1 MNTLCPDAIRDNPQS
16 WQAHYVSGNL
26 LLEKYNRAQA
36 VPDLKQAL
44 TINPRA
50 VNVLCSLAE
59 AALQKHDFSDAE
71 LFTDQALDI
80 QPNHPRGLQLKSD
93 VLLANGDLSAA
104 LSVLQ
109 QARAVNSVDQNTLGR
124 LAACHYLMDLSP
136 DPDATD
142 RRLQKILENI
152 DAIDAVAPENPTRVE
167 AVVIEVAAR
176 NPAPGTF
183 LNTFARRLEA
193 RRKYL
198 LAETLYLQA
207 IRVMPQMSEPKNRL
221 GMLYMQTGRT
231 REAGQI
237 LDDAFGSDPYHVR
250 VSNMRKVL
258 GVLSGYDR
266 ITTDHF
272 VIHVDSKADRILGE
286 YMAEYL
292 EEVHAELV
300 EYYGYEPPQRTNFE
314 IYNTA
319 KGLSAHQWFS
329 ARMVGLPWIQT
340 IGAST
345 GMMVALASPTATD
358 QPYNWARVV
367 KHEFVH
373 VVTLQ
378 QTRFNIPHW
387 FTEALAV
394 TSEGTERPAVWNQL
408 LLERVPKNELASLDE
423 LNRIFTRPKSP
434 LDWQFAYC
442 QSRLYAQYIIEQ
454 YGAEKVTGM
463 LEAYRSNQSTR
474 TAIPR
479 VFGISVE
486 EFEKGNRDFL
496 NRIVKDELGGSTL
509 SSPLS
514 LSELEKAYDADDGN
528 PSKIAAFAAGL
539 LAVRRRTQA
548 RQL

>member
-1 MNTLCPDAIRDNPQS
+1 
-16 WQAHYVSGNL
+16 
-26 LLEKYNRAQA
+26 
-36 VPDLKQAL
+36 
-44 TINPRA
+44 
-50 VNVLCSLAE
+50 
-59 AALQKHDFSDAE
+59 
-71 LFTDQALDI
+71 
-80 QPNHPRGLQLKSD
+80 
-93 VLLANGDLSAA
+93 
-104 LSVLQ
+104 
-109 QARAVNSVDQNTLGR
+109 
-124 LAACHYLMDLSP
+124 
-136 DPDATD
+136 
-142 RRLQKILENI
+142 
-152 DAIDAVAPENPTRVE
+152 
-167 AVVIEVAAR
+167 
-176 NPAPGTF
+176 
-183 LNTFARRLEA
+183 
-193 RRKYL
+193 
-198 LAETLYLQA
+198 
-207 IRVMPQMSEPKNRL
+207 
-221 GMLYMQTGRT
+221 MQTGRT

-486 EFEKGNRDFL
+486 EFEKGYRDFL

-548 RQL
+548 RQLAEQALKLNDREPLAAVVLAQLALLSRNLEQAAACLEKALDEGKPDQKVVGTLARVRLMQGDYRNAARLYELGLEKRWTGKTWTPEVSLWMKGLAAAYVKLGTDEKLRSVLETVARYEEDNLPVRIKLARMALDRGDSESAKKWAREACFIDIMEVDVHRILQQVYEDAGEVQKSAREKRVIADIEAIESR